1 MADYGRELESGAT
14 VEPLLRASPTR

>member
-1 MADYGRELESGAT
+1 MADYDRELESEAS